1 MRRKKL
7 KKRSMQKTTW
17 QADNTINEFQHVGT
31 LKYNKVFTTRGHTCL
46 TCRLCYQRIV
56 YKYKCLSSF
65 SFSFLS
71 SFFKLRGRENM
82 QLQNLAFWRV
92 PSESIFSFTG
102 WRIYLYSSG
111 LKAQVLLVQ
120 DSFRF
125 FTRSLARDY
134 PHLFTATS
142 LFKTYSSSYFRR
154 GGYFRFRILA
164 NHLASF
170 FFSPCQAIR

>member
-1 MRRKKL
+1 M
-7 KKRSMQKTTW
+7 
-17 QADNTINEFQHVGT
+17 GT
-31 LKYNKVFTTRGHTCL
+31 LKYNKVFTTRGHMFL
-46 TCRLCYQRIV
+46 TCQLCYQRIV
-56 YKYKCLSSF
+56 HKYKCLSSF

-82 QLQNLAFWRV
+82 QLQYLAFRWV

-120 DSFRF
+120 KSFRF
-125 FTRSLARDY
+125 FTRSLAQDS

-142 LFKTYSSSYFRR
+142 LFKTDFLLPISTDER

-164 NHLASF
+164 NPLASI
-170 FFSPCQAIR
+170 FFSPCLAIHTPHLSIRSQSANICWLPF